1 MFIRKVAHI
10 DLFHEKRQS
19 DVSGFGVL
27 DPDVSSVSKRGKID
41 SLPTISNIDFKKE
54 IYSFIVLHTCYV
66 IG

>member
-27 DPDVSSVSKRGKID
+27 DPDVSSVSNSKRGKID
-41 SLPTISNIDFKKE
+41 SLPIISNIDF
-54 IYSFIVLHTCYV
+54 
-66 IG
+66 